1 MTRLCGPWPECQFE
15 DAVRLLSPGG
25 LLCALAACAP
35 SGDLETLPLSAD
47 SAVPHSGRGYTLQA
61 VDFHRSRYK
70 TAADCLN
77 AASVRRLPLEICR

>member
-1 MTRLCGPWPECQFE
+1 MSRH
-15 DAVRLLSPGG
+15 AVRILSLGG

-35 SGDLETLPLSAD
+35 SGDLETLPLNSNA
-47 SAVPHSGRGYTLQA
+47 AVPHSGRGYTLQV

-77 AASVRRLPLEICR
+77 AASVQRLPLEICR